1 MNKLFY
7 RETISN
13 YTISVKKTYKTEK
26 ELMADYDNFK
36 NTWEE
41 ITKQDQENYNI
52 TEAVDIHHRILLLI
66 TKNLYRTVEIFS
78 EGYGK

>member
-41 ITKQDQENYNI
+41 IVKQDQENYKI
-52 TEAVDIHHRILLLI
+52 TETVDIHHRILMLI

-78 EGYGK
+78 EEYGK

>member
-7 RETISN
+7 RETIYD
-13 YTISVKKTYKTEK
+13 YTISVKKQYKTEK
-26 ELMADYDNFK
+26 ELMADYDDFK

-41 ITKQDQENYNI
+41 IAKQDQENYKI
-52 TEAVDIHHRILLLI
+52 TETINNHHRILMLT
-66 TKNLYRTVEIFS
+66 TKNLYRTVETFS

>member
-1 MNKLFY
+1 MNKLLY
-7 RETISN
+7 KETISHS
-13 YTISVKKTYKTEK
+13 TISVKKTYKTEK

-41 ITKQDQENYNI
+41 IAKQDQENYKI
-52 TEAVDIHHRILLLI
+52 TETVVNHHKTLMLA
-66 TKNLYRTVEIFS
+66 TKNLYRTVETFS